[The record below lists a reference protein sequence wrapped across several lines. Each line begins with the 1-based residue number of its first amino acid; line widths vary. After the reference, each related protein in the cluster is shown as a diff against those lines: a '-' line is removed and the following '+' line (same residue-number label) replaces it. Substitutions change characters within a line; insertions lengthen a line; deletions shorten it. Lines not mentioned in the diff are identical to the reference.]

1 MKADLTMN
9 NAGYSRHFEQA
20 AHDGYALGSRA
31 LSAIKRIAD
40 KLIADLRPTSAE
52 EAYLSKAQNHA
63 DLERRILTLQSPNR
77 DQSPW

>member
-20 AHDGYALGSRA
+20 AHDGFALGNRVWAA
-31 LSAIKRIAD
+31 LKRVKD
-40 KLIADLRPTSAE
+40 RLIADLRPISEE

-63 DLERRILTLQSPNR
+63 DLERRMLMLQSPDR
-77 DQSPW
+77 HQSHW